1 MVEILRDRLKRE
13 IIKESYTP
21 YRNIWFLVR
30 KKDGK
35 YRLINLAI
43 KLNVVTIRDIMIPPN
58 ADEYIADLTIGQRVI
73 LLDIFSGYD

>member
-1 MVEILRDRLKRE
+1 MVVEIFRDRFKRG

-30 KKDGK
+30 KKDSK

-43 KLNVVTIRDIMIPPN
+43 KFNIVTIRDIIIPSS
-58 ADEYIADLTIGQRVI
+58 ADEYIADLAIG
-73 LLDIFSGYD
+73 

>member
-1 MVEILRDRLKRE
+1 MVVEILRDRLKRG

-21 YRNIWFLVR
+21 YRNTWFLVK

-43 KLNVVTIRDIMIPPN
+43 KLNVVTIRDAMIPPS
-58 ADEYIADLTIGQRVI
+58 ADEYIADLVMG
-73 LLDIFSGYD
+73 